1 MPLKVYKRLGLRRD
15 NNLSDMS
22 STTDGLN
29 NLLNTLVDEVNTSFI
44 YEDLNAIRNIFTRGL
59 TPTGYKNIIGSA
71 TQFSTTNGINVAFRP
86 RITYQNRLDQFKIFT
101 GIPRFNGGA
110 GLTAKYFQKDQIIP
124 LVDADFDYNQSN
136 GNPIDTNDDDS
147 SIFLGTTALGE
158 IPDDT
163 FWEAGNF
170 DYSGKIHPQSVY
182 TDGGVKWEGYFI
194 PTSTGIHNFYPS
206 STGYYTMDFEKPGY
220 IVGAGDTYTAGARVG
235 ITTVITGSCDPSVN
249 ENIVTVATNRLVTVG
264 IGMSVQGNGIQSGTV
279 SGDTRWPKVQEVNLN
294 NGEITLTPV
303 DGQIVSIASAQ
314 TNEDYTFFR
323 DIGDNISGR
332 YTTQVLTAF
341 NRYRIRLRYFFPR
354 NVDSRNYDRVFGI
367 DWAGPAS
374 NTGVNLRRTHLYA
387 LDYDFSN
394 SVKGDFNDYYDTSVL
409 FGGSS
414 QMGIGSTTLVDDYV
428 KVKSTK
434 KVDITYRVK
443 NSLSAIQRAASVNA
457 SVTDENPIVNIGDTS
472 GIEVGNFVY
481 GPNIYDG
488 TRINEY
494 TINKYLVIDKNATG
508 SGSGL
513 YEFINHRGHLKRVK
527 GSSSGNIITI
537 TLDTRTTTFTFFAQ
551 SGWGG
556 HTFTFKNPDGTTK
569 VSYTK
574 GVSSPQTHTFA
585 IDTAYQVV
593 QNAGWSA
600 RVQNAFSGST
610 HTPGGG
616 MFVGIDDAYG
626 DLDWN
631 DFVIQTSIG
640 IFYESGGDIYFKIE
654 SDPTDHP
661 PRWST
666 VEGDG
671 VLGIGS
677 VMKNQIAIGSKLSPY
692 TKITG
697 VSQPSAGDGGSIT
710 VDPAPTSALSDEF
723 VYIYE
728 SRGLVDKSLQAYC
741 ILNQSQCVFA
751 DGNYTTSDNQI
762 RITDAT
768 GVPSGAAG
776 WSAQGFSFA
785 TGTTFSRNGT
795 LLTLSQNL
803 AENLNDGA
811 KFTVTSQGDD
821 RQLCCPPTDTSPPFS
836 ATEEGL
842 NTTTAR
848 PVLEIASGNIKFDE
862 LYVEG
867 ASISNYNSSS
877 HDITRKIDIGTPSG
891 TFKILA
897 ST

>member
-59 TPTGYKNIIGSA
+59 TPKGYQNIIGSA

-86 RITYQNRLDQFKIFT
+86 RITYQNRLDQFRIFT

-136 GNPIDTNDDDS
+136 GNPIDTNNDDS
-147 SIFLGTTALGE
+147 SIFLDETSLGE

-194 PTSTGIHNFYPS
+194 PTETGTHSFHPS

-235 ITTVITGSCDPSVN
+235 ITTVITGSCDPVVN
-249 ENIVTVATNRLVTVG
+249 ENSVTVATNRLITVG
-264 IGMSVQGNGIQSGTV
+264 VGMSIQGNGIQNGTV
-279 SGDTRWPKVQEVNLN
+279 SGDTRWPKIETIDTTT
-294 NGEITLTPV
+294 GIITLTPV
-303 DGQIVSIASAQ
+303 DGQTVSIASAQ

-323 DIGDNISGR
+323 DVGDNISNS

-354 NVDSRNYDRVFGI
+354 NIDSRDYDRVFGI
-367 DWAGPAS
+367 DWAGPSSSTAQH
-374 NTGVNLRRTHLYA
+374 LRRTNLYA
-387 LDYDFSN
+387 LDYDFSD

-434 KVDITYRVK
+434 KVDVTYRVK
-443 NSLSAIQRAASVNA
+443 NSLSAIQRAAGVSA
-457 SVTDENPIVNIGDTS
+457 SVIDENPIVNIGDTS

-488 TRINEY
+488 TRVNEY

-508 SGSGL
+508 TGSGS

-537 TLDTRTTTFTFFAQ
+537 ALDTRTTTFNFQ
-551 SGWGG
+551 SSSNDNGQ
-556 HTFTFKNPDGTTK
+556 TLYFKNPDGTTK

-574 GVSSPQTHTFA
+574 GATETTHTFLTNTPYRVTHNEA
-585 IDTAYQVV
+585 DHRVQGAWSGQPQNTGSYVGVEDTA
-593 QNAGWSA
+593 
-600 RVQNAFSGST
+600 
-610 HTPGGG
+610 GGDND
-616 MFVGIDDAYG
+616 F
-626 DLDWN
+626 N
-631 DFVIQTSIG
+631 DFVIKTSIG
-640 IFYESGGDIYFKIE
+640 IFYESAVDNKIFFIIE
-654 SDPTDHP
+654 ADNP

-697 VSQPSAGDGGSIT
+697 VSLPSTGNGGSIT

-762 RITDAT
+762 TITDAT
-768 GVPSGAAG
+768 GVPSGSAN

-785 TGTTFSRNGT
+785 TGTTFSRNGNV
-795 LLTLSQNL
+795 LTLSQNL